1 MLRIYGV
8 VCVCFFFCVVL
19 KEYDKEDDKEDDDTI
34 IT

>member
-1 MLRIYGV
+1 MGWC
-8 VCVCFFFCVVL
+8 VCVFFFCVVL